1 MSKKLLMGKTEE
13 YKGPILYETKSV
25 TDTQPTPSDSNYSM
39 LEDEPVYFN
48 SCYGS
53 TVFNGYSEPFVLGD
67 LNPDGTYTYTIKQT
81 SVANPDISSM
91 STFVLDHQLCYYN
104 SSCRDNLYWS
114 DKDGCYII
122 VKNVEYAKFTGTTS
136 DEQFGSYTS
145 QLYGGGTLVGLP
157 TNGYPNGDGTN
168 QAIYNL
174 PTVKSNWEVTDGNT
188 AMNRRI
194 YAVVGDSY
202 ATIEKLVVCLC
213 NYTSSNEPTT
223 DYLRTVF
230 GSYPLYATFPSYHK
244 YGLVTS
250 APQYATDITRKIKL
264 KSYKGGTKYSMVDT
278 GGRVREIYVDIP
290 IMETKYVPRTEIFEG
305 TSITLNDPNY
315 IATDVYFEGLDSIQA
330 NVEYKIG
337 DDAEY
342 KLKGAYK
349 EFDKLFD
356 VVDDTF
362 VYKIKTTS
370 ADGLLTEYTEIVL
383 PDAMLHFSDSDW
395 TGYDKDPANPFPHS
409 YTRWSEEHQT
419 YMCYTNNEFLYLDNI
434 DTFKYGQF
442 TKTTA
447 TQYLQWVERPAWK
460 SPCLPHL
467 HIVKPQ
473 NENSDDYEDNPWGG
487 FANLDTCEPY
497 YMGAYV
503 QNPIMMI
510 ARDDSQTGAEQFRCM
525 KIVFKNSTE
534 VPTTDAGWYGTRS
547 KVNDF
552 LSKYPIE
559 MLLHRINPDTLTA
572 ISSGYKKKIK
582 LPYFGPGTTYTLE
595 RYNAISGN
603 TVKANIKISVDLK
616 YNFKVAYKI
625 IEGYAPSIKSNEC
638 YVVRPDQN
646 GYLVEVK
653 GNSRLYWE
661 TVDGTYSNFTETIKL
676 LGDKVIGG
684 YLYKLRQTTS
694 SGKINE
700 TAFIIP
706 KMLAWY
712 AEGYSGSSLPLQEN
726 LTANPMYW
734 DILYWDNSAGRYKIE
749 KRTEYYFANT
759 AYGEVEFVPYSY
771 SNYGLNQGDAW
782 EFLAFGHPNY
792 DITQKKTGR
801 IYSNYANT
809 SFMYNEDVDLQYGV
823 VFPVI
828 NNTSFGDSNGYNVY
842 DGNGIGFRASNCK
855 TLDALDAY
863 LRSRPLHVITGA
875 YYYNAARSMPFPV
888 VDTNINKRIPIKIS
902 DKDAITGTTYTVSND
917 GLSAKIK
924 IAIPVTYLDVEVPEP
939 TYILN
944 SGKPQEF
951 TTGTQY
957 VDTKLKLFETA
968 KDFTVLLDY
977 MHKTSKGTFVV
988 DNGVVF
994 HCRYEASKSPYNYCG
1009 LSIQAGS
1016 APTTYMYGGQG
1027 TTNYHPGII
1036 ADSTGT
1042 GRLTMY
1048 DGSRYRYRIMI
1059 VYKAGIPYKIAQVNE
1074 TGDILF
1080 EYAINENHK
1089 KTFTAHSRPLYLGC
1103 QIAATSTSRSNYFK
1117 GTINECK
1124 IWDGT
1129 ALTDAQIMKV
1139 IGANPYPKTSYELFN
1154 TVANT
1159 NNKIHTGVEL
1169 FEVARDF
1176 TMCISFTP
1184 SYDTYNED
1192 KAVLSC
1198 GVFDKNIYRLSIMY
1212 DEDLGGYTLTGCGP
1226 NQNILGTDTLIPQS
1240 ATGKIA
1246 LFIIYKN
1253 GEPSKI
1259 IDYSSGEYKSLTIAS
1274 GLTAYSVPSISLPLT
1289 IGYQQFST
1297 NDTAANHDVCK
1308 VWDGTIHDCII
1319 WKDKILTDGEIDYLI
1334 KYGCN

>member
-48 SCYGS
+48 RCYGS
-53 TVFNGYSEPFVLGD
+53 TVFNGYAEPFVLGD

-91 STFVLDHQLCYYN
+91 TTFVLEHQLCYYN
-104 SSCRDNLYWS
+104 STYRDNLYWS

-145 QLYGGGTLVGLP
+145 QLYSGGTLVGLP

-174 PTVKSNWEVTDGNT
+174 PTVKSNWEVTDGNA

-202 ATIEKLVVCLC
+202 ATIEKLVVCLY
-213 NYTSSNEPTT
+213 NYTSSDKPTT
-223 DYLRTVF
+223 DRLRTVF

-290 IMETKYVPRTEIFEG
+290 IMETKYLPKSESFSGVTVKPTIQDSNLIME
-305 TSITLNDPNY
+305 DDY
-315 IATDVYFEGLDSIQA
+315 VYFKGFSGTHGVTVISGSGTPDQFKGISLLG
-330 NVEYKIG
+330 EYV
-337 DDAEY
+337 
-342 KLKGAYK
+342 K
-349 EFDKLFD
+349 ENIYRYTINAK
-356 VVDDTF
+356 
-362 VYKIKTTS
+362 S
-370 ADGLLTEYTEIVL
+370 ADGSKSKNVTFDMPYQITGVGSDQTTNPVSKMYWSDETGCYIADLYDKYLRIDSVPETYETWSYNGYTYFGFDTVNGAISYNTGANANCNVTTNWYNASLQYQQGTRAVGYKNRQTSYIGIAVKNMNDRASLNDYLLT
-383 PDAMLHFSDSDW
+383 
-395 TGYDKDPANPFPHS
+395 
-409 YTRWSEEHQT
+409 
-419 YMCYTNNEFLYLDNI
+419 
-434 DTFKYGQF
+434 
-442 TKTTA
+442 
-447 TQYLQWVERPAWK
+447 
-460 SPCLPHL
+460 
-467 HIVKPQ
+467 
-473 NENSDDYEDNPWGG
+473 
-487 FANLDTCEPY
+487 
-497 YMGAYV
+497 
-503 QNPIMMI
+503 
-510 ARDDSQTGAEQFRCM
+510 
-525 KIVFKNSTE
+525 
-534 VPTTDAGWYGTRS
+534 
-547 KVNDF
+547 
-552 LSKYPIE
+552 
-559 MLLHRINPDTLTA
+559 
-572 ISSGYKKKIK
+572 SGYGPAEIIYRLTGIETVNTGIKKKIK
-582 LPYFGPGTTYTLE
+582 LPWFGEGTIYTM
-595 RYNAISGN
+595 
-603 TVKANIKISVDLK
+603 VKTTDYGVTLSPTIEIEVPLK
-616 YNFKVAYKI
+616 YDFKIAYKI
-625 IEGYAPSIKSNEC
+625 FEGYAPAVQSNDC
-638 YVVRPDQN
+638 YVVRSDQT
-646 GYLVEVK
+646 GYLMEVK
-653 GNSRLYWE
+653 GNSKLYWE

-676 LGDKVIGG
+676 LGDKVPGG

-700 TAFIIP
+700 TAFVIQ

-712 AEGYSGSSLPLQEN
+712 AAGYSGSSLPLQEN
-726 LTANPMYW
+726 FTANPMYW

-749 KRTEYYFANT
+749 KRTEYYFADT

-771 SNYGLNQGDAW
+771 SNYNLNEGDAW
-782 EFLAFGHPNY
+782 EFLALGYPNY
-792 DITQKKTGR
+792 NTSQTQTGR
-801 IYSNYANT
+801 IYTNYANT
-809 SFMYNEDVDLQYGV
+809 SFAYNADVDLQYGV

-875 YYYNAARSMPFPV
+875 YYYNATRSIPFPV

-924 IAIPVTYLDVEVPEP
+924 IAIPVSYLDVEVPEP

-951 TTGTQY
+951 TTGSQY

-977 MHKTSKGTFVV
+977 MHKTSKGTFTV

-994 HCRYEASKSPYNYCG
+994 HCRYEASTSPYNYCG

-1042 GRLTMY
+1042 GQLTMY
-1048 DGSRYRYRIMI
+1048 DGSSYRYRIMI

-1074 TGDILF
+1074 SGDILF

-1129 ALTDAQIMKV
+1129 ALTDGQIMKV
-1139 IGANPYPKTSYELFN
+1139 IGAGPYPKPTYELAAPN
-1154 TVANT
+1154 TFHQSY
-1159 NNKIHTGVEL
+1159 IDTGVCL
-1169 FEVARDF
+1169 YDQNRDF
-1176 TMCISFTP
+1176 SILLEYNATQDYAYSSGF
-1184 SYDTYNED
+1184 SDTAGY
-1192 KAVLSC
+1192 AVLSSNLRE
-1198 GVFDKNIYRLSIMY
+1198 GSSAGGLALMYRPKYGDYRLEFCGTENMLKSGGAISPEFGRMSLIIMY
-1212 DEDLGGYTLTGCGP
+1212 KKGLPYRVINCTSGVPVDLELRTDMYTVGTYGF
-1226 NQNILGTDTLIPQS
+1226 NVILGASYHEDT
-1240 ATGKIA
+1240 
-1246 LFIIYKN
+1246 
-1253 GEPSKI
+1253 
-1259 IDYSSGEYKSLTIAS
+1259 SSYAG
-1274 GLTAYSVPSISLPLT
+1274 
-1289 IGYQQFST
+1289 
-1297 NDTAANHDVCK
+1297 C
-1308 VWDGTIHDCII
+1308 WMGTINKCMI
-1319 WKDKILTDGEIDYLI
+1319 WKDKVLTDGEIDYLI
-1334 KYGCN
+1334 KYVCN

>member
-91 STFVLDHQLCYYN
+91 TTFVLEHQLCYYN

-114 DKDGCYII
+114 DEDGRYVI
-122 VKNVEYAKFTGTTS
+122 VKNVEHVKFTGITS

-145 QLYGGGTLVGLP
+145 KVYECALLAFP
-157 TNGYPNGDGTN
+157 TNGYPNGDGTH
-168 QAIYNL
+168 QAVYNP
-174 PTVKSNWEVTDGNT
+174 PTVISNWEVTNGNN
-188 AMNRRI
+188 AMNRRV
-194 YAVVGDSY
+194 YAVVGDTDAS
-202 ATIEKLVVCLC
+202 IDKLVVCLC

-250 APQYATDITRKIKL
+250 APQYATDITKKIKL

-290 IMETKYVPRTEIFEG
+290 IMETKYTPRTEIFEG
-305 TSITLNDPNY
+305 T
-315 IATDVYFEGLDSIQA
+315 DVVLD
-330 NVEYKIG
+330 IG
-337 DDAEY
+337 DNYMVDPDGKIYLEWFKANEEQSAYNSSWPLMGEQDDDYNFEY
-342 KLKGAYK
+342 QIVVTPPDGS
-349 EFDKLFD
+349 
-356 VVDDTF
+356 VVDP
-362 VYKIKTTS
+362 V
-370 ADGLLTEYTEIVL
+370 
-383 PDAMLHFSDSDW
+383 
-395 TGYDKDPANPFPHS
+395 
-409 YTRWSEEHQT
+409 
-419 YMCYTNNEFLYLDNI
+419 
-434 DTFKYGQF
+434 TFKLDYQIIN
-442 TKTTA
+442 
-447 TQYLQWVERPAWK
+447 YNL
-460 SPCLPHL
+460 
-467 HIVKPQ
+467 Q
-473 NENSDDYEDNPWGG
+473 NENGRPRPIVEWSDTLGKYIFKTSHNYFKITDLNYHPLLGAAIVISTTSYSNWPATAFQYREVPYMDNSVGNSSTASASVMGYARQQGG
-487 FANLDTCEPY
+487 TVNCGSY
-497 YMGAYV
+497 YMGYYGYYNHVVYHTGNPKGFTLGIRTTNGSEDRTWCTTAADGNKRLKLHPVEFVYNYAGYEKSYV
-503 QNPIMMI
+503 THETIL
-510 ARDDSQTGAEQFRCM
+510 D
-525 KIVFKNSTE
+525 K
-534 VPTTDAGWYGTRS
+534 
-547 KVNDF
+547 KV
-552 LSKYPIE
+552 E
-559 MLLHRINPDTLTA
+559 
-572 ISSGYKKKIK
+572 
-582 LPYFGPGTTYTLE
+582 LPYYGPGTKYSMQRICPDDDTL
-595 RYNAISGN
+595 Y
-603 TVKANIKISVDLK
+603 KAPICISVPVK
-616 YNFKVAYKI
+616 YDFKVAYKI

-653 GNSRLYWE
+653 GNSRLC
-661 TVDGTYSNFTETIKL
+661 YSDSTETIKL
-676 LGDKVIGG
+676 LGDKAPGG
-684 YLYKLRQTTS
+684 YLYKLQQTTS

-700 TAFIIP
+700 TAFVIP

-712 AEGYSGSSLPLQEN
+712 ANGYTGSRLPSQEN
-726 LTANPMYW
+726 FTANPMFW
-734 DILYWDNSAGRYKIE
+734 DILYWDSSAGRYKIE
-749 KRTEYYFANT
+749 KRTEYYFADT
-759 AYGEVEFVPYSY
+759 AYGEIEFVPYSY

-782 EFLAFGHPNY
+782 EFLALGHPNY
-792 DITQKKTGR
+792 DISQTNNGR
-801 IYSNYANT
+801 IYSNYAT
-809 SFMYNEDVDLQYGV
+809 TTFAYNENVDLQYGV

-828 NNTSFGDSNGYNVY
+828 NGTSFGDSGHNVF
-842 DGNGIGFRASNCK
+842 DGNGIGFRALNCT
-855 TLDALDAY
+855 TLDALDIY

-875 YYYNAARSMPFPV
+875 YYYNAAKSMPFPV
-888 VDTNINKRIPIKIS
+888 VDTSISKQIPIKIS
-902 DKDAITGTTYTVSND
+902 DSDAITGTTYTVSND
-917 GLSAKIK
+917 DVSAKIK
-924 IAIPVTYLDVEVPEP
+924 IAIPVSYLDVEVPEP
-939 TYILN
+939 TYNLN

-951 TTGTQY
+951 TTGSQY
-957 VDTKLKLFETA
+957 VNTGLKLFETA

-994 HCRYEASKSPYNYCG
+994 HCRYEASTSPYNYCG

-1048 DGSRYRYRIMI
+1048 DRNGYRYRIMI
-1059 VYKAGIPYKIAQVNE
+1059 VYKAGIPYKVAQVNE
-1074 TGDILF
+1074 SGDILF

-1103 QIAATSTSRSNYFK
+1103 QIAATKASRSNYFK

-1129 ALTDAQIMKV
+1129 ALTDAQIMKA
-1139 IGANPYPKTSYELFN
+1139 IGAGPYPKTSYELSN

-1198 GVFDKNIYRLSIMY
+1198 GVWGKNIYRLAIMY

-1240 ATGKIA
+1240 ATGKIT

-1259 IDYSSGEYKSLTIAS
+1259 IDYSSGKYNSLAIAS
-1274 GLTAYSVPSISLPLT
+1274 GLTTYSVPSISLPLT
-1289 IGYQQFST
+1289 IGYQQFSV
-1297 NDTAANHDVCK
+1297 NDTATNHDVCK

-1334 KYGCN
+1334 KYVCN